1 MEKWMELLVSWL
13 PFAVLIG
20 LWFWFARSNGM
31 QARASSGAT
40 LIELYAQQV
49 QENRQMNVNLEQIAA
64 SRSARFGMANGQ
76 TSFADWISKLR
87 LTCCWR

>member
-13 PFAVLIG
+13 PFAVLTG

-40 LIELYAQQV
+40 LIEPAP
-49 QENRQMNVNLEQIAA
+49 
-64 SRSARFGMANGQ
+64 SRSRRTG
-76 TSFADWISKLR
+76 R
-87 LTCCWR
+87 